1 MLKPVMNKHL
11 YCQLPAPFEA
21 DDVKPGPG
29 PSHARRGDRRV
40 RAGTISVQCAQSLA
54 DQLGEKLQDEVVVK
68 SLADAATL
76 INWFDRFSLDAERIK
91 LADDIAVALANELL
105 KSLQN

>member
-1 MLKPVMNKHL
+1 
-11 YCQLPAPFEA
+11 
-21 DDVKPGPG
+21 
-29 PSHARRGDRRV
+29 V
-40 RAGTISVQCAQSLA
+40 RPIPCGSAWK
-54 DQLGEKLQDEVVVK
+54 KLQDEVVVT

-105 KSLQN
+105 KSLQS